1 MHQFI
6 DKEFNNGAP
15 HIEKEF
21 DDGATPLLV
30 HDMLTQ
36 NLTLK
41 LPREKKIGTRELK
54 AKQKLWERKP
64 MILKVMISLSAVKLV
79 QYCIPL

>member
-1 MHQFI
+1 MGGKTSGKVI
-6 DKEFNNGAP
+6 TEETTL
-15 HIEKEF
+15 EK
-21 DDGATPLLV
+21 DYMNSHHA

-41 LPREKKIGTRELK
+41 LPREKRIGTRELK

-64 MILKVMISLSAVKLV
+64 MILKAMISLSAVKLV